1 MDAVAV
7 EHDRVCDRLHVVPLR
22 ALIPERVVQPR
33 QSVDERHVLVL
44 HATAESYPTRHGTLL
59 VSLWP
64 ARRAT
69 AAYGFRG
76 DFVDVVE
83 EIVRDL
89 PGDERLHLPQRAI
102 EVGDYNNE

>member
-1 MDAVAV
+1 MAA
-7 EHDRVCDRLHVVPLR
+7 LR
-22 ALIPERVVQPR
+22 
-33 QSVDERHVLVL
+33 
-44 HATAESYPTRHGTLL
+44 TAELPAMASHVAQYPTRHGTLL

-69 AAYGFRG
+69 AAYWFRG

-89 PGDERLHLPQRAI
+89 PGVERLHMPQRAI